1 MRTFPLS
8 ALPNSS
14 IFNKI
19 IAQLFNN
26 LCWIRHDKC
35 TFWCSI
41 LCRMH
46 KTSLTG
52 QFQTCRNSSELQ
64 PASGLRWRP
73 SFRRLTN
80 RVTNAQCLINWW
92 VGDLVVIETIKNLFF
107 FYSDCHRSHYVRSS
121 LPGGTFGAIA
131 QAPLR
136 LYCTWI
142 GCCKLLNVIS
152 ITAWSLV

>member
-26 LCWIRHDKC
+26 LCWICHDKC

-64 PASGLRWRP
+64 PASGRHRWRP
-73 SFRRLTN
+73 SFRWPIELQVLSIWLIDGSESWLLLKQLKTN
-80 RVTNAQCLINWW
+80 ISSAQIVIFCERVLSSWRNIWCYSLSPSQ
-92 VGDLVVIETIKNLFF
+92 VI
-107 FYSDCHRSHYVRSS
+107 
-121 LPGGTFGAIA
+121 
-131 QAPLR
+131 
-136 LYCTWI
+136 LYLKGCWI
-142 GCCKLLNVIS
+142 LLNVIS
-152 ITAWSLV
+152 VMAWSLV